1 MDIHM
6 QRNEV
11 RSLAHIIHRINSKWI
26 KDLNIS
32 TKTMKR
38 LRENTGVYLCDFGLG
53 SGFLDM
59 ILKAQAT
66 KEKLDKLDSIKIT
79 ILRFD
84 ISRKWKDNP

>member
-1 MDIHM
+1 
-6 QRNEV
+6 
-11 RSLAHIIHRINSKWI
+11 
-26 KDLNIS
+26 
-32 TKTMKR
+32 MKR

-84 ISRKWKDNP
+84 ISRK